1 MAVEEDSLCPQIPPV
16 MSDILDL
23 PFDQYQRYGLVKALL
38 ASVRAEGERFHVLDV
53 GGRTALLRDFLPEDH
68 VELVDVDPSDV
79 PGLILGSGARLPF
92 KDDSFDVVAAFDT
105 LEHVPPELR
114 GAFVDECGR
123 VARRYVMLA
132 GPYDSPRVAE
142 AEQHLLDFLKVRLDW
157 EHRYLAEHRENG
169 LPDAVQTRS
178 ILGARGARVESFG
191 HGALDRW
198 LLLMMLELYVEHEG
212 LLHGLA
218 PKIYRFYNEHLFR
231 TDHGDEVYRHAIV
244 AAFGDAPMP
253 NLEDALDPPG
263 SAPRE
268 ATQRLIEMGAEL
280 LRYDALRDTYQ
291 PEIERMHAE
300 VTAATKN
307 AAESAA
313 SLKTVS
319 DDLTGHRET
328 IEALRKEL
336 DLEREG
342 AQVTAKVKDEQIGG
356 LTADLAGHKEMIAE
370 LTRLRTAELAELDSR
385 SKELNDVYGEIA
397 RLNEVIGGARSHI
410 QSAFPRAEEDDVRSL
425 AEEVERIIHARNVLT
440 EERDALIAQRDK
452 ARGLLLA
459 ERERADALAEE
470 ARRLWSRWGRKL
482 GRRDLDESLL
492 GERGPVRFDP

>member
-1 MAVEEDSLCPQIPPV
+1 

-38 ASVRAEGERFHVLDV
+38 ASVRGEGERFRVLDV
-53 GGRTALLRDFLPEDH
+53 GGRTALLREFLPDDQ

-79 PGLILGSGARLPF
+79 PGLILGSGANLPF

-105 LEHVPPELR
+105 LEHVPPGLR

-142 AEQHLLDFLKVRLDW
+142 AEQNLLDFLKVRLDW
-157 EHRYLAEHRENG
+157 EHRYLAEHRQNG

-178 ILGARGARVESFG
+178 ILRSRGARVEVFG

-212 LLHGLA
+212 LLHGIA
-218 PKIYRFYNEHLFR
+218 PRIYRFYNEHLFR
-231 TDHGDEVYRHAIV
+231 SDHGGEVYRHAIV
-244 AAFGDAPMP
+244 GVFGDAPMP
-253 NLEDALDPPG
+253 NLQAALDPPG
-263 SAPRE
+263 SAPKE
-268 ATQRLIEMGAEL
+268 ATQKMIEMGAEL

-300 VTAATKN
+300 VAAATKN
-307 AAESAA
+307 ARESAE
-313 SLKTVS
+313 SLKTVV
-319 DDLTGHRET
+319 DDLAGHRET

-336 DLEREG
+336 SLEREG
-342 AQVTAKVKDEQIGG
+342 AEVTAKVKDEQIGG

-370 LTRLRTAELAELDSR
+370 LTRLRTAELAELESR
-385 SKELNDVYGEIA
+385 SKELTDVYGEIT

-410 QSAFPRAEEDDVRSL
+410 QSALPKTDEDDVRSL
-425 AEEVERIIHARNVLT
+425 AEEVERIIHARNVLL
-440 EERDALIAQRDK
+440 EEREALIAQRDE
-452 ARGLLLA
+452 ARGLLV
-459 ERERADALAEE
+459 EERARAEALAED
-470 ARRLWSRWGRKL
+470 ARRGWNRIGRTI
-482 GRRDLDESLL
+482 GRRALDGGWLEP
-492 GERGPVRFDP
+492 RGPVRFDI